1 MKVYLLYET
10 KDADEYGIGSRDDIV
25 GVFASRK
32 KAEKAER
39 EYASE
44 AKKNEQD
51 YDYNVVSEE
60 VL

>member
-10 KDADEYGIGSRDDIV
+10 KDADEYGIGSRDDVV

-32 KAEKAER
+32 KAEKTEK
-39 EYASE
+39 EYKRE

-51 YDYNVVSEE
+51 YKYNVIPEK